1 MSRVQPRPWIE
12 LVKAAAVLL
21 DIGVPRVWAKAMTKR
36 HGEILERIGV
46 HRVVFPE
53 RDMGE
58 RIAHALVGRTL
69 DYVMLDPRFA
79 MAETTVPTEID
90 GQSLEQARVRS
101 RFDVTIVCVKK
112 PGDDY
117 EPARP
122 ETVVEAGDEL
132 LVVGEASKVDAFS
145 SLK

>member
-1 MSRVQPRPWIE
+1 
-12 LVKAAAVLL
+12 
-21 DIGVPRVWAKAMTKR
+21 
-36 HGEILERIGV
+36 V